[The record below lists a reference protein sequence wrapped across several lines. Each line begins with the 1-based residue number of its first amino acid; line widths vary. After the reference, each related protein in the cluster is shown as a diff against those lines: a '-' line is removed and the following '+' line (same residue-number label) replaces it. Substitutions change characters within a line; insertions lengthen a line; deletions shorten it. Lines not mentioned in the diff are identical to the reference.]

1 MVHTAALPAVHRFLP
16 CLLRYRRE
24 GIVED
29 HHQVFGAQGLA
40 AVMTHGEKF
49 LALIVALSAFPA
61 HYRVIPSR

>member
-1 MVHTAALPAVHRFLP
+1 VVHAAALPAVDRFLP
-16 CLLRYRRE
+16 CLFRYRGE

-29 HHQVFGAQGLA
+29 HHQVFGAQRLA
-40 AVMTHGEKF
+40 AVMAHSDEF